1 MEIYKAKQAPSTTLY
16 IYMVSTQEVR
26 YEMRYGWNRNSP
38 LVFKKT
44 KGCENTALYS
54 LILSVHPPILLN
66 LLLSWL

>member
-38 LVFKKT
+38 LVLKN
-44 KGCENTALYS
+44 KGL
-54 LILSVHPPILLN
+54 
-66 LLLSWL
+66 

>member
-38 LVFKKT
+38 LVFKKQRAVKT
-44 KGCENTALYS
+44 Q
-54 LILSVHPPILLN
+54 PFILL
-66 LLLSWL
+66 SYQRIRQYF